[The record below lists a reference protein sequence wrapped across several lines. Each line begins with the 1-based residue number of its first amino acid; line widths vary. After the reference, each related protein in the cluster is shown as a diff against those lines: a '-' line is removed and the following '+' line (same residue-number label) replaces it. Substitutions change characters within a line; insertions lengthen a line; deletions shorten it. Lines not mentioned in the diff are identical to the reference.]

1 MVSTQTN
8 PYLSINK
15 KYFKSTFDGQFI
27 ITTSDLINMPELK
40 NYVNVSYLINN
51 ELNFGT
57 FDDSLKIKIGLIFF
71 NYYEYIIWKGIK
83 KYLDLSKLIQKFKM
97 QEKLIYQLT
106 KLKNYFYYKN
116 DPSTNLYDVD
126 QLDSKFLLLLITE
139 YFYSKYSV
147 TKVVE
152 KYIEHTDI
160 LTDVNLNQNH
170 YNKVQ
175 DNILFIVHIF
185 NNWIKTS
192 HNTIPFSPGYG
203 NPLKELIQEKN
214 NLVRLSMVKEEISNF
229 FQELSK
235 IYPSL
240 IEVQNVNVNILNTY
254 GIEII
259 ISLSINKTP
268 VTFNVVPEET
278 FI

>member
-1 MVSTQTN
+1 MVNTQTN

-15 KYFKSTFDGQFI
+15 KYFKSNFDGQFI

-40 NYVNVSYLINN
+40 DFVNVSYLIDDQ
-51 ELNFGT
+51 LVFGNF
-57 FDDSLKIKIGLIFF
+57 DNSLKIKIGLIFF
-71 NYYEYIIWKGIK
+71 KYYEYIVWKGIK
-83 KYLDLSKLIQKFKM
+83 RYLNLSKLIQKFKI
-97 QEKLIYQLT
+97 QEKLTYQLS
-106 KLKNYFYYKN
+106 KLNKNFYYKG
-116 DPSTNLYDVD
+116 DPSTNLYDMDYVTNE
-126 QLDSKFLLLLITE
+126 FLLLLVTE

-147 TKVVE
+147 TKNIE
-152 KYIEHTDI
+152 KYIENTDI

-192 HNTIPFSPGYG
+192 PNTIPFSPGYG
-203 NPLKELIQEKN
+203 NPLKEFIQEKN
-214 NLVRLSMVKEEISNF
+214 NLVRLSMVKEEITNF
-229 FQELSK
+229 FGELSK

-240 IEVQNVNVNILNTY
+240 VEIQKVDVNILNTY
-254 GIEII
+254 GIEIT
-259 ISLSINKTP
+259 ISLLINKTS